1 MPVKQKNEPKGEKT
15 SDPITG
21 DGERKSIPSDAEFD
35 ELIRTN
41 GKDALKEIARLALKS
56 DLKDELR
63 IRCLLYLADLWAK
76 NARKKLEAASDF
88 EAVLAEIA
96 RRAARQYDKKQKQR
110 RSGQD
115 G

>member
-1 MPVKQKNEPKGEKT
+1 MPVKRKNEPKGEKT
-15 SDPITG
+15 SDPKTG
-21 DGERKSIPSDAEFD
+21 DGECKAIPSDAELN

-41 GKDALKEIARLALKS
+41 GKKALKEIAPRALDS
-56 DLKDELR
+56 NLKDELR
-63 IRCLLYLADLWAK
+63 VRCLLYLADLWAK
-76 NARKKLEAASDF
+76 NARKKLETASDF